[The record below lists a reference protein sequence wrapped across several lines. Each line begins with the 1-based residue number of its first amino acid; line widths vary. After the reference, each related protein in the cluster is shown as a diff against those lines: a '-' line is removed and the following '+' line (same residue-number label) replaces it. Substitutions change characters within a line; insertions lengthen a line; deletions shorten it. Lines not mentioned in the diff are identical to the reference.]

1 MNQKHLKHLKHFGVL
16 PMSYEEEDTCIS
28 YVYVHMRRRIQTP
41 ETFRSPSRSL
51 TRILKSHSP
60 SAFIRYTQWK
70 EAFSE
75 FLYESP
81 CPYSWRRV
89 SLFRTWNYASAPTCL
104 GVFFLTRRVSL
115 FRTWNYA
122 SAPTCLGF
130 CLFCLKFRVWV
141 SPAKVSV

>member
-104 GVFFLTRRVSL
+104 G
-115 FRTWNYA
+115 
-122 SAPTCLGF
+122 F
-130 CLFCLKFRVWV
+130 CLFYLLDTPSEKRHFQNFVRESFPLIEYPCFEHEIT
-141 SPAKVSV
+141 PALPPV